1 MADYTFQYRA
11 NAAIQPRSDGTGYCD
26 LDLEAVSRLST
37 AQANDPY
44 TAVPGKHKTV
54 SLPAA
59 RLQTALATPGNNAVK
74 VAALKAVM
82 REFLF
87 SGAPV
92 SVPDDWEAAG
102 LEVFMDKNDEAVTV
116 AAAFNAFI
124 LVVKPTGF
132 PVTFPL

>member
-11 NAAIQPRSDGTGYCD
+11 NTQIQPRNDGTGYCD
-26 LDLEAVSRLST
+26 LDLEAVSRLSN
-37 AQANDPY
+37 AQPADPF
-44 TAVPGKHKTV
+44 TPVPGRHKTV
-54 SLPAA
+54 SLPASK
-59 RLQTALATPGNNAVK
+59 LQTALATPGINQVK
-74 VAALKAVM
+74 VAALKAVI

-92 SVPDDWEAAG
+92 SVPDDWDSAG
-102 LEVFMDKNDEAVTV
+102 LETFMDKNDEAMV
-116 AAAFNAFI
+116 AATAFNAFI